1 MSSEASEMIDELV
14 EVGKKYQIEYV
25 MKCAAHSFVI
35 ANILQELKEF
45 LTEKDYKDLDLFYT
59 NTNLSES
66 DRNKLNVIIL
76 NIVNGRS

>member
-1 MSSEASEMIDELV
+1 
-14 EVGKKYQIEYV
+14 
-25 MKCAAHSFVI
+25 MK
-35 ANILQELKEF
+35 LQELKEF